1 MGISLL
7 TQDGATATASSLPT
21 SFIIR
26 TKKLEK
32 FRLGSARR
40 KPSHLYI
47 GPRAVFETQSSV
59 IYQYF
64 FSRDVKVINTIFN

>member
-40 KPSHLYI
+40 RPSHLKI
-47 GPRAVFETQSSV
+47 GPRAIVEPQPNV
-59 IYQYF
+59 
-64 FSRDVKVINTIFN
+64 RDVKIINAIFY

>member
-40 KPSHLYI
+40 RPSHLKI
-47 GPRAVFETQSSV
+47 ISPRAIVEPQPNV
-59 IYQYF
+59 
-64 FSRDVKVINTIFN
+64 RDAKIINAIFY